1 MFIISKYLINTVV
14 KYKCLYFFRF
24 VNKRTN
30 VDAVNTWVETT
41 QTTHSHAKMRQVL
54 AQKIK
59 QAANSVHK
67 ETTKGAKSL
76 HNRHVKSLVSKL
88 NDYGVEPFEGVAK
101 ELSTGKEIDIE
112 IITDMIN
119 ADVLGTNYS
128 KSL

>member
-1 MFIISKYLINTVV
+1 MH
-14 KYKCLYFFRF
+14 
-24 VNKRTN
+24 
-30 VDAVNTWVETT
+30 AVNTWVETT
-41 QTTHSHAKMRQVL
+41 HIHAKTRLVL

-59 QAANSVHK
+59 LAANSVHK

-88 NDYGVEPFEGVAK
+88 NDYGVDQFDGMGK

-119 ADVLGTNYS
+119 ADVVGNELFKKFVKERFVDCSQSFFDPIKRCDLKTGLKKTT
-128 KSL
+128 